1 MAPDRRRRR
10 PAAVLV
16 ALFLGLGGLG
26 AVAGTALGAV
36 SSGPPT
42 GHGHH
47 HDAPRVPG
55 MAR

>member
-1 MAPDRRRRR
+1 MRPNRRRAR

-26 AVAGTALGAV
+26 AAAGTALGAV
-36 SSGPPT
+36 SSGPPL

-55 MAR
+55 TGR